1 MPIAGFYNFKF
12 TIRKRSLGPTWLHV
26 QRGIQQDISPA
37 DEEDVAELKDIL
49 NKSWLDLDRMRFCT
63 KLSMCVI
70 RYKKTFQMGNVT
82 VRANL
87 VQSIAIIINRISNIT
102 NKLNMFGNN
111 NNYKQPGTSYLSFIN
126 L

>member
-1 MPIAGFYNFKF
+1 MPIAGLYNFKF
-12 TIRKRSLGPTWLHV
+12 TIRKRSLGPKWLHM
-26 QRGIQQDISPA
+26 QRRIQQDISPG
-37 DEEDVAELKDIL
+37 DEKDVAELMYLL
-49 NKSWLDLDRMRFCT
+49 NKSWLDLDKMLFCT
-63 KLSMCVI
+63 KLSMCVT
-70 RYKKTFQMGNVT
+70 RFNKNFQVGNVT

-87 VQSIAIIINRISNIT
+87 VQSIDIIINRISNIT

>member
-12 TIRKRSLGPTWLHV
+12 TIRKRSLGPKWLHM
-26 QRGIQQDISPA
+26 QRRIQQDISPG
-37 DEEDVAELKDIL
+37 DEKDVAELKYIL
-49 NKSWLDLDRMRFCT
+49 NKSWLDLDKMLFCT

-70 RYKKTFQMGNVT
+70 RFKRNFQVGNVT

-87 VQSIAIIINRISNIT
+87 VQSIDIIINRISNIT

-111 NNYKQPGTSYLSFIN
+111 NNYKEPGTSY
-126 L
+126 